1 MARGKK
7 SVVTGAVPAAAL
19 AGTFPPIELPVR
31 PPFAAMLAKSADALP
46 SGSGWLYEPK
56 WDGFR
61 CLAFRRNDQV
71 LLQSRAGQPLARY
84 FPEMVAAF
92 RGVPASQ
99 FVLDGEIVI
108 VADGVMSF
116 DDLLQRIHPADSRV
130 QTLARDTPGTFLA
143 FDMLVDAAGESL
155 LTRPLRERRAALE
168 RFFAALPRAGSVR
181 LSPATEDHAV
191 AQGWMVELTRSGL
204 EGVMAKMLAEPYH
217 AGDRNAMRKIKAI
230 RTADCVVA
238 GFRYAQT
245 GGEIGSL
252 LLGLYDDEGR
262 LNHVGF
268 ASSFTAEERRALK
281 PILEPLVGGTGFT
294 GSAPGGPSR
303 WANERST
310 EWTPLRPSLVCEV
323 RYDHFSGG
331 RFRHG
336 TKFLRWRPDKAPR
349 QCSMEQVR
357 TAKPSL
363 KLLELGTHRP
373 SRRVA

>member
-7 SVVTGAVPAAAL
+7 LTTGAVPPAAL
-19 AGTFPPIELPVR
+19 EGTFPSIDLPVR
-31 PPFAAMLAKSADALP
+31 PPFSAMLAKSADALP
-46 SGSGWLYEPK
+46 SGPGWVYEPK

-61 CLAFRRNDQV
+61 CLVFRRDDEV

-84 FPEMVAAF
+84 FPEMVNAF
-92 RGVPASQ
+92 RALPASR

-108 VADGVMSF
+108 VVDGVMSF

-130 QTLARDTPGTFLA
+130 QMLARETPGTFLA
-143 FDMLVDAAGESL
+143 FDLLVDATGESL
-155 LTRPLRERRAALE
+155 LDRPLRERRAALE
-168 RFFAALPRAGSVR
+168 RFFAALPQGGAVR
-181 LSPATEDHAV
+181 LSPATEDHDV
-191 AQGWMVELTRSGL
+191 ARRWMTELPRSGL
-204 EGVMAKMLAEPYH
+204 EGVMAKILAEPYH
-217 AGDRNAMRKIKAI
+217 AGDRHAMRKIKAI

-238 GFRYAQT
+238 GFRYAQA

-281 PILEPLVGGTGFT
+281 PIVEPLVGGTGFT

-310 EWTPLRPSLVCEV
+310 EWTPLQPSLVCEV
-323 RYDHFSGG
+323 RYDHFSGD

-336 TKFLRWRPDKAPR
+336 TKLLRWRPDKPPR
-349 QCSMEQVR
+349 DCTLDQVTR
-357 TAKPSL
+357 TGTRG
-363 KLLELGTHRP
+363 LLARMGIG
-373 SRRVA
+373 

>member
-1 MARGKK
+1 
-7 SVVTGAVPAAAL
+7 
-19 AGTFPPIELPVR
+19 
-31 PPFAAMLAKSADALP
+31 
-46 SGSGWLYEPK
+46 
-56 WDGFR
+56 
-61 CLAFRRNDQV
+61 
-71 LLQSRAGQPLARY
+71 
-84 FPEMVAAF
+84 
-92 RGVPASQ
+92 
-99 FVLDGEIVI
+99 
-108 VADGVMSF
+108 
-116 DDLLQRIHPADSRV
+116 
-130 QTLARDTPGTFLA
+130 
-143 FDMLVDAAGESL
+143 MLVDAAGESL

-191 AQGWMVELTRSGL
+191 AQRWMVELPRSGL

-217 AGDRNAMRKIKAI
+217 AGDRTAMRKIKAL

-252 LLGLYDDEGR
+252 LLGLYDDDGR

-268 ASSFTAEERRALK
+268 ASSFTVEERRGLK
-281 PILEPLVGGTGFT
+281 PILEPHVGGTGFT

-323 RYDHFSGG
+323 RYDHFSGD

-336 TKFLRWRPDKAPR
+336 TKLLRWRPDKAPR
-349 QCSMEQVR
+349 DCTLDQVTR
-357 TAKPSL
+357 AGARG
-363 KLLELGTHRP
+363 LLARMGIG
-373 SRRVA
+373 